1 MTLAKAPRISPT
13 PARAPKPARVRTR
26 LSRDEKKALRAEELL
41 DAAWTVFC
49 EIGYE
54 KLTIEDVADRAG
66 YSRQPVYTLFGDKQN
81 LIFELQSRATK
92 DVMELLFAHLQPG
105 ISLRDLLTRV
115 ASGVATQLSSRKPTD
130 GEQLFIVTQTIALSR
145 PDIAAKVQLHARRVV
160 DEIARLVRL
169 SALAEGEV
177 LRREPEVIAAHLAA
191 YINGLTTVQ
200 YQTGKHYASAED
212 LVEVFLFLA
221 LERPPHPQPVRGL
234 AKS

>member
-1 MTLAKAPRISPT
+1 MPT
-13 PARAPKPARVRTR
+13 PDLSKILPAEPRPARPARVRTR
-26 LSRDEKKALRAEELL
+26 LSRDEKKVVRAAELL

-54 KLTIEDVADRAG
+54 KLTIENVADRAG

-92 DVMELLFAHLQPG
+92 DVMDLLFAQLQPG
-105 ISLRDLLTRV
+105 IPLRELLKRV
-115 ASGVATQLSSRKPTD
+115 ARAVAAQLTSRKPTY
-130 GEQLFIVTQTIALSR
+130 GEQLFIVTQMIALSR

-169 SALAEGEV
+169 STLAEGEV
-177 LRREPEVIAAHLAA
+177 LRRDPEVIAVHLAA
-191 YINGLTTVQ
+191 HINGLTTVQ
-200 YQTGKHYASAED
+200 YQTGKHYVSVDD

-221 LERPPHPQPVRGL
+221 LERPPHSQPIQGITK
-234 AKS
+234 A